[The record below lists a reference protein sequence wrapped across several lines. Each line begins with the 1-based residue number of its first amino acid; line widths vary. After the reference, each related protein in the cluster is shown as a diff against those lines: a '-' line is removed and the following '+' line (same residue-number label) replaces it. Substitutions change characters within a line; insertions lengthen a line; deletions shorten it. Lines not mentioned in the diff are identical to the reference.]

1 MKRYWSSSPPDQQPF
16 IDLTVERNDTWL
28 GSCAI
33 IPRHMHRMIS
43 LVSSFTV
50 LARTHPSNVITS
62 RSSHPL
68 PLLSDEGPM
77 QSVKVSTAASI
88 RAPSLSRSSRVSLLK
103 ALSRSSGVM
112 NS

>member
-16 IDLTVERNDTWL
+16 MDLTVERNETWL

-33 IPRHMHRMIS
+33 MPRHMQRMIS
-43 LVSSFTV
+43 LVSSLAV

-68 PLLSDEGPM
+68 LSVEGPM
-77 QSVKVSTAASI
+77 QSVRVSTAASI
-88 RAPSLSRSSRVSLLK
+88 RVPSLSRSSRVSLLK

-112 NS
+112 NV